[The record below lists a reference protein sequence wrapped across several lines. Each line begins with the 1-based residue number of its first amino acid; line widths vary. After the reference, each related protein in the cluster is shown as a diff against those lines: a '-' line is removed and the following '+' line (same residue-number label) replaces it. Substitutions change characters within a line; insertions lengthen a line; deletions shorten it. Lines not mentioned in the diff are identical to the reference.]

1 MFRVRST
8 STGSALAQ
16 AALLTQMLFAPFVL
30 AEDAAKPAAAAQ
42 RKVLEEIVVTGT
54 KRDVKQQDAP
64 VAVSTVTALD
74 IERTFSTDLRTV
86 STLAPN
92 VTFTNQTGFNAIAGG
107 IRGTGSI
114 SILTTQDPSVGISVD
129 EFALSHVQAQ
139 FVELFD
145 IEQIEVYRGP
155 QGTLFGKNS
164 DGGAILITTKRPNL
178 QEFGATVGLT
188 YGRVGRGNEVR
199 KVKAA
204 FDVPFIPGEL
214 SFRFAGVYDNAE
226 GYYRNSKA
234 AANFP
239 KHVPIFGFV
248 GLPVD
253 NPPLPPELN
262 TRTVGNNEKLGG
274 KNVFAGKAKILWQ
287 PNDKYEAYG
296 IYEIVRDRS
305 DSPPGV
311 NETPAG
317 EGFLFQNL
325 GFDGIKAAGHNN
337 PYKTGVS
344 QQGNGINI
352 RDGHQVDVNGGYL
365 NQRLDWG
372 KFSIRSITGYRYQEE
387 TLPSTY
393 TGEAFVSLFDASRN
407 LERRQLQQEF
417 RLVSNFEGP
426 FNFVGGAAYFEDNLD
441 FRAIATVG
449 LQGILPSFNPA
460 KRPFLDSRGFINLDL
475 DTINDPGVGNVKQN
489 RKSWAVYG
497 DGTYNFTDRLSLTAG
512 LRYTSDSKDFE
523 HNANGGGVC
532 NQFTKAKDAT
542 LINPAAAFS
551 LANCKSDARSNAL
564 SRIGLRGDQYDPR
577 KNLLANSQFGLNVK
591 ASDHWEDP
599 TFRVAL
605 NFKPTESQLVYGTI
619 ATGYIS
625 GGFSETCS
633 SVVTCRPFSEE
644 KNVNFEVGYKGDLLD
659 NSLRLNVAL
668 FYMKFKDLQRNQVV
682 PFRNAAGN
690 ADQETI
696 TVNAGESHSAGVEI
710 ETTWL
715 PIENLQLR
723 LNLGYLKAQYDKFKF
738 DPQPNPPG
746 PGQRLVDVV
755 DFKKLDI
762 PFAPEFNVGFDATY
776 THPMAT
782 GASVVMNLNGHL
794 QPKAETSPFDPNAAA
809 DRGIVRQPTNSQIQR
824 NRLVN
829 ASVTYNATDDKYHV
843 SLYGRNL
850 LDDRYR
856 ATANSVSNL
865 WNFTQYGPPLEWGIE
880 FGMNLH

>member
-1 MFRVRST
+1 MGRSKAMFGAMLLT
-8 STGSALAQ
+8 
-16 AALLTQMLFAPFVL
+16 AALLMQWVVTEQAMA
-30 AEDAAKPAAAAQ
+30 AESVAAAAKPAAGQ
-42 RKVLEEIVVTGT
+42 KRVLEEIVVTGT
-54 KRDVKQQDAP
+54 KREVNQQDAP
-64 VAVSTVTALD
+64 VAVSTVTAID
-74 IERTFSTDLRTV
+74 IERTFSSDLRTV
-86 STLAPN
+86 GTLAPN
-92 VTFTNQTGFNAIAGG
+92 VTLTNQTGFNAIAGG

-145 IEQIEVYRGP
+145 VEQIEVYRGP

-164 DGGAILITTKRPNL
+164 DGGAILITTRRPQL
-178 QEFGATVGLT
+178 DQFDATIGLT
-188 YGRVGRGNEVR
+188 YGRIGRGNEVR

-204 FDVPFIPGEL
+204 FDVPLIPGEL
-214 SFRFAGVYDNAE
+214 GFRFAGVYDNAE

-239 KHVPIFGFV
+239 RRIPIYAFFP
-248 GLPVD
+248 GLTAD
-253 NPPLPPELN
+253 NPKLPPELN
-262 TRTVGNNEKLGG
+262 TRTAGSNEKLGG
-274 KNVFAGKAKILWQ
+274 KDVFAGKAKMLWQ

-317 EGFLFQNL
+317 EGFLFQLL
-325 GFDGIKAAGHNN
+325 GFDGIQAAGHNN
-337 PYKTGVS
+337 PLKTGVS

-365 NQRLDWG
+365 TQKLELG
-372 KFSIRSITGYRYQEE
+372 KFTIKSITGYRYQEE

-393 TGEAFVSLFDASRN
+393 TGEAFNSLFDASRN

-426 FNFVGGAAYFEDNLD
+426 FNFVGGAAYFQDNLD

-449 LQGILPSFNPA
+449 LQGILPAFNAANGSF
-460 KRPFLDSRGFINLDL
+460 FDSRGFVNLDL
-475 DTINDPGVGNVKQN
+475 DTINDPGLGNVKQN
-489 RKSWAVYG
+489 RESWAVYA

-512 LRYTSDSKDFE
+512 ARYTSDSKDFE
-523 HNANGGGVC
+523 HHANGGGAC

-542 LINPAAAFS
+542 RINANAPFT

-564 SRIGLRGDQYDPR
+564 SRIGLRGDQYDGR
-577 KNLLANSQFGLNVK
+577 KNLLPNSQFGLNVN

-605 NFKPTESQLVYGTI
+605 NFKPNDTQLVYGTV

-644 KNVNFEVGYKGDLLD
+644 KNVNFEVGYKADLLD
-659 NSLRLNVAL
+659 KSLRVNVAL
-668 FYMKFKDLQRNQVV
+668 FYMRFKDLQRNQVV

-696 TVNAGESHSAGVEI
+696 TVNAGESHSAGAEVEA
-710 ETTWL
+710 TWL
-715 PIENLQLR
+715 PIDNLQLR
-723 LNLGYLKAQYDKFKF
+723 LNVGYLKAEYDKFKF
-738 DPQPNPPG
+738 DPAPNDPAVG
-746 PGQRLVDVV
+746 VT
-755 DFKKLDI
+755 DFKSLDI
-762 PFAPEFNVGFDATY
+762 PFAPKFNVGFDSTY
-776 THPMAT
+776 THPLAS
-782 GASVVMNLNGHL
+782 GSSVVINVSGHL
-794 QPKAETSPFDPNAAA
+794 QPKSETSPFDPNAAA
-809 DRGIVRQPTNSQIQR
+809 RGIARQPTNSQIQR

-829 ASVTYNATDDKYHV
+829 ASMTYNAPEDKYHL

-856 ATANSVSNL
+856 NTSNSVSNL
-865 WNFTQYGPPLEWGIE
+865 WNFTQYGAPLEWGVE
-880 FGMNLH
+880 FSMNLH